1 MVWES
6 RKGRLYFYKSVR
18 LSDGRRVTEYYGR
31 GPRAFVAALVVDRR
45 VLERSEQ
52 LKVIAEL
59 RAETIEAEELAQ
71 IFHDGVSD
79 FFAAEMRANG
89 FHNPKSRGWRKI
101 MRTDVENDK
110 AECAEKT
117 AAVQGVHPSDRS
129 AQCGNDSASGTE
141 IVQKAILN
149 RAAVSR
155 IRAPRK
161 VREPK
166 VAEVDDRGAAETASA
181 ADEAV
186 ESAID
191 PGASVS
197 AEKLVE
203 EMNEQE
209 LRKAA
214 RAGNRAAISRL
225 RPFMDRNSSH
235 HAALGCLNAKA
246 KIKWGEAFYNQ
257 NLFERDCLRRS
268 QENLAASLLADG
280 DSPLERLMVDDIVL
294 CFLRSRYW
302 MIRETESVSSDIN
315 LMVADFTVEQSAKA
329 QKQLLKA
336 MDALRDYRN
345 LIVRRS
351 LPTPPKVLEEPVA
364 DNAAGST

>member
-59 RAETIEAEELAQ
+59 RAETIEAEQLAQ
-71 IFHDGVSD
+71 IFHDGVSE
-79 FFAAEMRANG
+79 FFAAEMRAYG

-101 MRTDVENDK
+101 MQTDVAKDK
-110 AECAEKT
+110 AECVEKT
-117 AAVQGVHPSDRS
+117 PARRRVHPSDRS
-129 AQCGNDSASGTE
+129 AQSGNDSASGTE
-141 IVQKAILN
+141 IRQKAILN
-149 RAAVSR
+149 RAAVNK

-166 VAEVDDRGAAETASA
+166 VAEVDDQGAAGTASA
-181 ADEAV
+181 ADETV
-186 ESAID
+186 ESAVD
-191 PGASVS
+191 PGSSVS
-197 AEKLVE
+197 TEKSVE

-209 LRKAA
+209 LRNAA

-225 RPFMDRNSSH
+225 RPIMDRNSSH
-235 HAALGCLNAKA
+235 YAALGCLNAKA
-246 KIKWGEAFYNQ
+246 KIKWGEALYGQ
-257 NLFERDCLRRS
+257 DLVERECLRRS
-268 QENLAASLLADG
+268 QQNLAASLLADG
-280 DSPLERLMVDDIVL
+280 DSPLERLMVDEIVL

-302 MIRETESVSSDIN
+302 MIRETESVSNGIN
-315 LMVADFTVEQSAKA
+315 LMAADFTVEKSAKA

-351 LPTPPKVLEEPVA
+351 LPTLPTELKETAA
-364 DNAAGST
+364 DNSTGST